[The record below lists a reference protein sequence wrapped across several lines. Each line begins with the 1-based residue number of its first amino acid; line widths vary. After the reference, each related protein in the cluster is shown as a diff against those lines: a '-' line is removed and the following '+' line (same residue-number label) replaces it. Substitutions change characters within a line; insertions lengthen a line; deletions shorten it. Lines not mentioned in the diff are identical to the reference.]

1 MLAPRRNM
9 FQQMMYLIG
18 LYGQYLKVYVKTLI
32 EYRADTMIAVAAGIV
47 AQGSTLLFLTVIFQR
62 IPKLADWSFYEMV
75 FIFGLAATAKALNQA
90 LFNAPFS
97 LTGLIR
103 RGQMDVMMVRP
114 VGALFQA
121 IGNSQELNGVGQLVT
136 GIAIMI
142 YSAGHLE
149 MDWTVWSLLYAVIA
163 LFSSAVIQFA
173 ILLTISVLTFWVL
186 EIRSLIYP
194 INWLYDFTRYP
205 LEIFHPVLRVLLTYV
220 IPYALGSF
228 FPAAFLL
235 RSHQYEWAAWGVP
248 ATAVV
253 VMTLA
258 YWLWSAGLRRYS
270 SVAG

>member
-1 MLAPRRNM
+1 MLAPKRNM
-9 FQQMMYLIG
+9 IQQFLYLIG
-18 LYGQYLKVYVKTLI
+18 MYGHYLKIYVKTLI
-32 EYRADTMIAVAAGIV
+32 EYRADTMIAIIAGIV
-47 AQGSTLLFLTVIFQR
+47 AQGSTLLFLTIIFQR

-97 LTGLIR
+97 LTWVIR
-103 RGQMDVMMVRP
+103 SGQMDVMMVRP
-114 VGALFQA
+114 VGALFQT

-142 YSAGHLE
+142 YSASRLE
-149 MDWTVWSLLYAVIA
+149 MEWSVWTMVYTVVA
-163 LFSSAVIQFA
+163 LFSSAIIQFA
-173 ILLTISVLTFWVL
+173 ILLTISVLTFWVH

-235 RSHQYEWAAWGVP
+235 RPQQYEWAAWGVP
-248 ATAVV
+248 ASAVV

-258 YWLWSAGLRRYS
+258 HLLWSKGLRRYS